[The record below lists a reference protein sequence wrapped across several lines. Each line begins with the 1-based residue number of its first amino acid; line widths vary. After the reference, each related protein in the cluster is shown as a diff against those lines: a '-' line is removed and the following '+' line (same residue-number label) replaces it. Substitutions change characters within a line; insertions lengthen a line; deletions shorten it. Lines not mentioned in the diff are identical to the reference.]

1 MVLLYLVSSEQSSLQ
16 YAGLS
21 LVSLQR
27 GAEIACVEVGAEP
40 DSRENK
46 SILFYHTAP
55 GWVNEF
61 NSLEVNI

>member
-40 DSRENK
+40 DSRENQ
-46 SILFYHTAP
+46 SILVLLLFFYHIAP
-55 GWVNEF
+55 ELLWR
-61 NSLEVNI
+61 

>member
-21 LVSLQR
+21 PVSLQR
-27 GAEIACVEVGAEP
+27 WAEIACVEVGAEP

-46 SILFYHTAP
+46 SIYSIILP
-55 GWVNEF
+55 LGG
-61 NSLEVNI
+61 